1 MEKECEKMW
10 QFWFYISLVIIVNV
24 MGNFVGINVNLMKYV
39 YRSLLYKVL
48 LQDLLLCQSFDD
60 IFVLIIVKS
69 VLYIELGLSQV
80 CEYVNR
86 EICLRVLKYF
96 YYGESESLDFRVKVI
111 VVFINEGRK
120 YLLEVK

>member
-1 MEKECEKMW
+1 MRENLVVLVLY
-10 QFWFYISLVIIVNV
+10 QFGDYSKCYGRFCGYKCKFNEI
-24 MGNFVGINVNLMKYV
+24 YV

-48 LQDLLLCQSFDD
+48 LQDLLLCQSFDY